1 MQRRYLGAGAV
12 RAVGVGRC
20 RSREVRQGQHPRFSF
35 ATEPLVGTRSTI
47 NFLRAAHRLKRV
59 RKLLKNVA
67 VIFERARVV
76 WNEQEVQR
84 RGWGGAEVLA
94 QA

>member
-1 MQRRYLGAGAV
+1 VSVARGP
-12 RAVGVGRC
+12 
-20 RSREVRQGQHPRFSF
+20 QGQHPWFSF
-35 ATEPLVGTRSTI
+35 ATEPSVGTRSTT
-47 NFLRAAHRLKRV
+47 NSLRAAHRPRRV
-59 RKLLKNVA
+59 RRLLGSA
-67 VIFERARVV
+67 FVIFERARVV